1 MTEKGHIGPV
11 TRERGT
17 GHRPSLSPP
26 ARKPPVW
33 LFTALLFAVG
43 VGMFGL
49 HVAGLERFEA
59 PVRIPWWGLSLL
71 FYITETTIVRIG
83 FRSDQYWF
91 SLSEIPLVLGLFFA
105 SPVEFVAAQVIG
117 ASAAL
122 AFNRK
127 QSRLKIAFNSANYF
141 LGAVAATSVFHSIAG
156 MSEPTGP
163 AGWMAAYVAVTIA
176 SLIAVPAIF
185 IAISLNDGAAHP
197 KRFVRM
203 LATGLFVSLL
213 NATVALVG
221 AVLIWRNPLMAW
233 VLLVPTATV
242 FVAYRAFSA
251 ERQKRETL
259 DFLYR
264 TSRIFQESKEVDEA
278 LVTLLGDAREAFS
291 GGFAEVLFLPSPE
304 EGIALRTTVS
314 VDEDA
319 EVMVPI
325 DTAAL
330 GIQDEVTEFAAPTF
344 LDAMDPDSELTRFFG
359 GRGFRNAMVAP
370 LHGETRGFGLMVIA
384 NQIGDLGRFD
394 PQELKLFETLANQTS
409 ISLENGRLEKSLAQ
423 LNELKEELDHQAT
436 HDPLTGLANRVLFKT
451 KIEAAIERSGER
463 VAVLFLD
470 LDDFKTVNDS
480 LGHAS
485 GDSLLVA
492 VADRL
497 NRCLREDDT
506 AARLGGDEFGLLVD
520 DLTEME
526 DAIYVAER
534 VTRTLAT
541 PFSLGGREVFVHA
554 SVGIAFGEEGAT
566 ADTLL
571 RNGDVAMYRAKARG
585 KGIYEVYESSMHAA
599 VVERMELKAEL
610 ERGVA
615 DDRFVLLYQ
624 PVVSLV
630 TGQIIA
636 AEALLRWNHPERG
649 MLAPTEFVSLAEETG
664 LIVPISRWVIGEACA
679 QVDRWRATHPQ
690 RSAPVVSVN
699 LSPRHIHQL
708 DFVDDVV
715 SALRAA
721 RIEPSQLAVEL
732 TENVLMADLED
743 TLDKLSE
750 LKTLGV
756 RIALDDFGSGFSSLG
771 NLRTF
776 PLDMLKIP
784 KPFIDDL
791 SSGRD
796 SELIDAMIKLG
807 RALGLSVVA
816 EGIEDRKQFDELR
829 RLGCD
834 EGQGYFFSGP
844 VSAGDLGRML
854 EGGGFPSERGGG
866 RTVTL
871 PA

>member
-1 MTEKGHIGPV
+1 LTEKGHKRSA

-17 GHRPSLSPP
+17 GRRPSPTTEFK
-26 ARKPPVW
+26 KPPVW
-33 LFTALLFAVG
+33 LFTAILSAVG
-43 VGMFGL
+43 AGMFVV

-59 PVRIPWWGLSLL
+59 PVYIPWWGLAIL
-71 FYITETTIVRIG
+71 FYVTETTVVRIG

-91 SLSEIPLVLGLFFA
+91 SLSEIPLVLGLFFT
-105 SPVEFVAAQVIG
+105 SPIEFVVAQVVG

-127 QSRLKIAFNSANYF
+127 QSRLKVAFNSANYF

-163 AGWMAAYVAVTIA
+163 TGWVAAYVAVTIA

-185 IAISLNDGAAHP
+185 IAISLNDGAAQP

-203 LATGLFVSLL
+203 LATGLFVSLI
-213 NATVALVG
+213 NATVGLVG
-221 AVLIWRNPLMAW
+221 VVLIWRNPLTAW

-264 TSRIFQESKEVDEA
+264 TSRIFQESKEVDDA
-278 LVTLLGDAREAFS
+278 LVTLLEDAQEAFS
-291 GGFAEVLFLPSPE
+291 GAEAEVLFLPSTE
-304 EGIALRTTVS
+304 EGIALRTSVS
-314 VDEDA
+314 VERDA
-319 EVMVPI
+319 EVMAPI
-325 DTAAL
+325 DAGAL
-330 GIQDEVTEFAAPTF
+330 GIQEELTEFEAPTF
-344 LDAMDPDSELTRFFG
+344 LDALDAGSELARYFG

-370 LHGETRGFGLMVIA
+370 LHGETRGFGVMVIA
-384 NQIGDLGRFD
+384 NQIGDVGRFD

-451 KIEAAIERSGER
+451 RIEAAIERSGER

-492 VADRL
+492 VAERL
-497 NRCLREDDT
+497 NRCLREEDT

-520 DLTEME
+520 DLSDIQ

-534 VTRTLAT
+534 VTRTLAA
-541 PFSLGGREVFVHA
+541 PFSLGGKEVFVHA
-554 SVGIAFGEEGAT
+554 SVGIAFGEAGAT

-610 ERGVA
+610 ERSVA
-615 DDRFVLLYQ
+615 DNRFLVLYQ

-636 AEALLRWNHPERG
+636 AEALVRWNHPERG
-649 MLAPTEFVSLAEETG
+649 ILPPSEFVSLAEETG

-679 QVDRWRATHPQ
+679 QVDKWRTAHPT
-690 RSAPVVSVN
+690 RPAPVVAVN

-715 SALRAA
+715 AALRAA

-756 RIALDDFGSGFSSLG
+756 RVALDDFGSGFSSLG

-784 KPFIDDL
+784 KPFLDDL

-816 EGIEDRKQFDELR
+816 EGIEDRKQFDLLR
-829 RLGCD
+829 SLGCD

-844 VSAGDLGRML
+844 VPADEFGRML
-854 EGGGFPSERGGG
+854 EGPAFPSERGGG